1 MASSQRALASSSAAS
16 ALALRAM
23 TLRLSMRTSPCP
35 LCTVSPSF
43 TMTCTTRSDR
53 REATPTSVPSMRESL
68 VIRTQWVRYHSQ
80 MPPMIPAHKTTPNA
94 YSTGFLTL
102 TAMLRL
108 PSGQRRR

>member
-1 MASSQRALASSSAAS
+1 
-16 ALALRAM
+16 M